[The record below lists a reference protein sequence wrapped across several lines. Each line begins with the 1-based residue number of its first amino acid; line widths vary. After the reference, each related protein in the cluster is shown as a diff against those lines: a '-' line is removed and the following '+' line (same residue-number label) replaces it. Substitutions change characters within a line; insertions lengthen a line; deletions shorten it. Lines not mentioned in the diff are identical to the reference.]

1 MPLQGDG
8 LDDSSS
14 SSSAEGLDLRP
25 LLQLLQLAAH
35 TSRTTLRH
43 HNHQQQQ
50 QQQQQHHHP
59 QPLLLRLQDLAA
71 AAAPTCTPPQLIQL
85 MTAWNQLG
93 FSSAWQ
99 HGGLRRGYR
108 RLSNPGVLQ
117 GLSNDE
123 LAAAVVAAGKLPPL
137 QRVVQGLAGEL
148 NRRLLQ
154 QQQQQQGLDADS
166 AATAA
171 AAAEHATEQLLQQP
185 AAAAWFQQGSG
196 PNPEPQQQQQ
206 QQCFTSSHL
215 VDMLG
220 ALPSL
225 VTYWPPEQSLSLLQS
240 VQGLVTAGALNP
252 AEQWQVWSAL
262 QQLQGHWVPSVAAAA
277 AVHSPGA
284 AAAAAVAA
292 AGSYSDGDVTSE
304 DEQEE
309 LDRRHDDG
317 LFAAAAV
324 NQAESSAAAAATVS
338 IDDEDHC
345 AVPQAAPAV
354 VVAVDTAA
362 AAAAAVAGSGVQ
374 QLLRPPPRSSSSS
387 SSGWAE
393 TSSQQQQQQQQQAAL
408 SLLQVLQQ
416 QVADSLSHAS
426 PQALPIS
433 AAPIKI
439 TKVRRGGTS
448 GKRARA
454 AAVPADW
461 LEEQQQQQ
469 QQEGRHTMQQ
479 LLQHFAKAR
488 RALLN
493 PRCGP
498 AGLGRVCEGLG
509 RLLAVPRFSGA
520 ADKAPMA
527 ARGVLRAL
535 EACAWPEVLAGSLDG
550 QQLLLLLRAVQGLGA
565 RLDGP
570 YMQTLAQT
578 AVQTLTALP
587 GRELAAVLGKT
598 AAASPPGFSSSWQL
612 VLLRVWVGRVQQ
624 LQPEEAVACFVPL
637 VKLGFRPAPGAAA
650 LVLRPA
656 VAAAAAAAA
665 GDISSSSGS
674 KADGEAPSQQQ
685 QQLSPTGLLLLTRAL
700 ADLGLRPEPCLAKE
714 LLAAHVTHM
723 RSYNVTQL
731 LQLGRSS
738 LQLGLLGGPSNG
750 LGVWDQRQQQHG
762 GSSSRDEGMGSDQE
776 DVTNVTNVWQGVGF
790 WVRAWLAQLQFRGVK
805 QMSSSQV
812 RRRASCCSSVLRVLG
827 LKFPVVID

>member
-1 MPLQGDG
+1 LQE
-8 LDDSSS
+8 L
-14 SSSAEGLDLRP
+14 
-25 LLQLLQLAAH
+25 
-35 TSRTTLRH
+35 T
-43 HNHQQQQ
+43 
-50 QQQQQHHHP
+50 
-59 QPLLLRLQDLAA
+59 
-71 AAAPTCTPPQLIQL
+71 
-85 MTAWNQLG
+85 
-93 FSSAWQ
+93 
-99 HGGLRRGYR
+99 
-108 RLSNPGVLQ
+108 
-117 GLSNDE
+117 NDE

-148 NRRLLQ
+148 NRRLLLQ
-154 QQQQQQGLDADS
+154 QQQQQQKTDAS
-166 AATAA
+166 SAAAATA
-171 AAAEHATEQLLQQP
+171 EHAAEQLLQQS

-196 PNPEPQQQQQ
+196 PNPETQQQQQ
-206 QQCFTSSHL
+206 QQRFTSSHL

-225 VTYWPPEQSLSLLQS
+225 VTYWPPEQALSLLQS
-240 VQGLVTAGALNP
+240 VQGLVAAGSLNP

-277 AVHSPGA
+277 AAAAAVHTPGA
-284 AAAAAVAA
+284 AAAAGGDID
-292 AGSYSDGDVTSE
+292 GSVSSAD
-304 DEQEE
+304 DEWEEE

-317 LFAAAAV
+317 LFGAAATGP
-324 NQAESSAAAAATVS
+324 AAAAAAAS
-338 IDDEDHC
+338 MDDDKEC
-345 AVPQAAPAV
+345 VVQEAAPAV

-362 AAAAAVAGSGVQ
+362 AAAAVGGSGVQ
-374 QLLRPPPRSSSSS
+374 QLLRPPPRCTSSSSS
-387 SSGWAE
+387 SSSNEA
-393 TSSQQQQQQQQQAAL
+393 TASSQQQQQQQAAL

-426 PQALPIS
+426 PQALPIA
-433 AAPIKI
+433 AAPTKI
-439 TKVRRGGTS
+439 TKGRTS

-454 AAVPADW
+454 ADVPTEW
-461 LEEQQQQQ
+461 LNEQQQQQQQ

-498 AGLGRVCEGLG
+498 AGLGRVCEGLA

-527 ARGVLRAL
+527 VRGVLRAL

-550 QQLLLLLRAVQGLGA
+550 QQLLLLLRAAQGLGA

-598 AAASPPGFSSSWQL
+598 AAASPPGFASSWQL

-656 VAAAAAAAA
+656 VAAAAAASGAS
-665 GDISSSSGS
+665 DSSSSS
-674 KADGEAPSQQQ
+674 SSSSSFKTDGQTPIQQQQQQ

-700 ADLGLRPEPCLAKE
+700 ADLGLRPETCLAKE

-731 LQLGRSS
+731 LQLGRAS
-738 LQLGLLGGPSNG
+738 LQLGLLGGPPNG
-750 LGVWDQRQQQHG
+750 LGVWDQQQQQQHG
-762 GSSSRDEGMGSDQE
+762 SSSSSRDENEEADQE
-776 DVTNVTNVWQGVGF
+776 VVTKLWQGIGF

-812 RRRASCCSSVLRVLG
+812 RRLAYFC
-827 LKFPVVID
+827 